1 MHIPVLAI
9 ANLRYFDY
17 DLFVNLFMNRFKV
30 QANHA
35 LTVRALLASGPL
47 TARQLAEK
55 TAISQATLSR
65 VIQTLG
71 NQIIRFGPY
80 RSIHYAL
87 RRPLLAMPDVPIY
100 RVTPEGQVEA
110 LGQLSPV
117 QPTGYVMTNAEG
129 SASHSEGFPWWL
141 DDMRPQGFL
150 GRAFVAAQA
159 ESLGLPPR
167 LGDWQEEH
175 ILRALLSQPGNDAV
189 GNLILG
195 DAGREHFIQRPE
207 PVAVPAASLATA
219 YAERARQAL
228 SGEAPASSAGGEQ
241 PKFGAYAET
250 ANGPRHVLVKFS
262 LDVEAGADNPIA
274 QRWRD
279 LLLAEHHALTL
290 LRENGIAAVATR
302 ILDHGPQRFLE
313 VERFDRIGPYGR
325 RGLISLSAMDAEFI
339 GLGRGGWPAITA
351 RLLAERHITS
361 QAHEAACLL
370 HAFGTL
376 IGNTDMH
383 PGNLSFVTD
392 SGRPYQLAP
401 AYDMLPMAFA
411 PRSSGELPATLPA
424 VGFDSQ
430 ISTALWHKALLL
442 ALAYLG
448 RLNNEPGFSVG
459 FGECLSALG
468 RHLQMAGERI
478 GRLG

>member
-1 MHIPVLAI
+1 M
-9 ANLRYFDY
+9 
-17 DLFVNLFMNRFKV
+17 
-30 QANHA
+30 
-35 LTVRALLASGPL
+35 G
-47 TARQLAEK
+47 
-55 TAISQATLSR
+55 ISQATLSR
-65 VIQTLG
+65 SIQSLG

-100 RVTPEGQVEA
+100 RITPEGQVEA

-117 QPTGYVMTNAEG
+117 QPTGYVMTRSDG

-159 ESLGLPPR
+159 ETLGLPPR

-175 ILRALLSQPGNDAV
+175 ILRALLSQSGNDAI
-189 GNLILG
+189 GNLIVG

-207 PVAVPAASLATA
+207 PGALPAAGLAAA
-219 YAERARQAL
+219 YAECARQAL
-228 SGEAPASSAGGEQ
+228 SGETPASSAGGEQ

-250 ANGPRHVLVKFS
+250 PNGPRHVLVKFS
-262 LDVEAGADNPIA
+262 LDVGAGADNPVA

-279 LLLAEHHALTL
+279 LLLAEHHALRL
-290 LRENGIAAVATR
+290 LRENAIAAVATR
-302 ILDHGPQRFLE
+302 IIDHGKQRFLE
-313 VERFDRIGPYGR
+313 VERFDRIGPQGR

-339 GLGRGGWPAITA
+339 GLGRGGWPAMTT
-351 RLLAERHITS
+351 RLLAEHHITS
-361 QAHEAACLL
+361 EAHQATCLL

-411 PRSSGELPATLPA
+411 PRSSGELPTTLPA
-424 VGFDSQ
+424 AGFDSKITSAHWRQ
-430 ISTALWHKALLL
+430 ALTL
-442 ALAYLG
+442 AQSYLAHLS
-448 RLNNEPGFSVG
+448 NETGFNAG
-459 FGECLSALG
+459 FGECLAALE
-468 RHLQMAGERI
+468 RHLLKAADRI

>member
-1 MHIPVLAI
+1 
-9 ANLRYFDY
+9 
-17 DLFVNLFMNRFKV
+17 MNRFKV
-30 QANHA
+30 PPDHA
-35 LTVRALLASGPL
+35 LSIRTLLAVGPL

-55 TAISQATLSR
+55 MEVSQATLSR
-65 VIQTLG
+65 AIQSLG
-71 NQIIRFGPY
+71 TQIIRFGPY

-87 RRPLLAMPDVPIY
+87 RRPLLALPDVPIY
-100 RVTPEGQVEA
+100 RITPEGQVEA
-110 LGQLSPV
+110 LGQLTPV
-117 QPTGYVMTNAEG
+117 QPTGYVMRRSDG
-129 SASHSEGFPWWL
+129 SASHSAGFPWWL

-150 GRAFVAAQA
+150 GRAFVAAQT
-159 ESLGLPPR
+159 ETLGLPSR

-175 ILRALLSQPGNDAV
+175 ILRALLSQWGNDAI
-189 GNLILG
+189 GNLIVG

-207 PVAVPAASLATA
+207 PVALPAAGLAAA

-228 SGEAPASSAGGEQ
+228 SGETPASSAGGEQ
-241 PKFGAYAET
+241 PKFGAYVET

-262 LDVEAGADNPIA
+262 LDVGVGADNPIA

-290 LRENGIAAVATR
+290 LRDNEIGAVATR
-302 ILDHGPQRFLE
+302 IVDHGRQRFLE
-313 VERFDRIGPYGR
+313 VERFDRIGPHGR

-339 GLGRGGWPAITA
+339 GQGRGGWPAMTA

-361 QAHEAACLL
+361 ETHQATCLL

-392 SGRPYQLAP
+392 SGRPYPLAP

-411 PRSSGELPATLPA
+411 PRSSGELPTTLPA
-424 VGFDSQ
+424 AGFASQ
-430 ISTALWHKALLL
+430 IGTTHWRKAL
-442 ALAYLG
+442 ALAQAYLA
-448 RLNNEPGFSVG
+448 RLNNEAGFNSG
-459 FGECLSALG
+459 FGECLVALE
-468 RHLQMAGERI
+468 RHLQTAAERI

>member
-1 MHIPVLAI
+1 MDQSNVPA
-9 ANLRYFDY
+9 D
-17 DLFVNLFMNRFKV
+17 
-30 QANHA
+30 HA
-35 LTVRALLASGPL
+35 LTIRTLLANSPL
-47 TARQLAEK
+47 TARQLAEN
-55 TAISQATLSR
+55 TGISQATLSR
-65 VIQTLG
+65 SIQSLG
-71 NQIIRFGPY
+71 NQIVRFGPY

-87 RRPLLAMPDVPIY
+87 RRPLLATPDVPVY
-100 RVTPEGQVEA
+100 RVTPEGLIEA
-110 LGQLSPV
+110 LGKLSPV
-117 QPTGYVMTNAEG
+117 QPTGYVMTKADG

-159 ESLGLPPR
+159 ETLGLPPG

-195 DAGREHFIQRPE
+195 DAGRQHFIQRPA
-207 PVAVPAASLATA
+207 PVALPAAGLAAA

-228 SGEAPASSAGGEQ
+228 SGETPASSAGGEQ

-250 ANGPRHVLVKFS
+250 VNGPRHVLVKFS
-262 LDVEAGADNPIA
+262 LEVAEGADNPIA

-290 LRENGIAAVATR
+290 LRENDIAAVAPR
-302 ILDHGPQRFLE
+302 IIDHGQQRFLE
-313 VERFDRIGPYGR
+313 VERFDRIGPLGR

-351 RLLAERHITS
+351 RLIAERHITR

-411 PRSSGELPATLPA
+411 PRSSGELPTTLPA
-424 VGFDSQ
+424 AGFDSQ
-430 ISTALWHKALLL
+430 ISTAQWRQALTL
-442 ALAYLG
+442 ALSYLG
-448 RLNNEPGFSVG
+448 RLHNEAGFNTG
-459 FGECLSALG
+459 FGVCLAALG
-468 RHLQMAGERI
+468 RHLQTAAERI

>member
-1 MHIPVLAI
+1 MPT
-9 ANLRYFDY
+9 D
-17 DLFVNLFMNRFKV
+17 
-30 QANHA
+30 HA
-35 LTVRALLASGPL
+35 FTIRTLLSVGPL
-47 TARQLAEK
+47 TARQLTEK
-55 TAISQATLSR
+55 TGISQATLSR
-65 VIQTLG
+65 AIQSLG
-71 NQIIRFGPY
+71 NQIVRFGPY

-87 RRPLLAMPDVPIY
+87 RRPLLAVPDVPIY
-100 RVTPEGQVEA
+100 RITPEGQVEA

-117 QPTGYVMTNAEG
+117 QPTGYVMTNADG

-159 ESLGLPPR
+159 QSLGLPPR

-175 ILRALLSQPGNDAV
+175 VLRALLSQAGNDAV
-189 GNLILG
+189 GNLIVG

-207 PVAVPAASLATA
+207 PVALPAAGLAAA

-228 SGEAPASSAGGEQ
+228 SGETPASSAGGEQ
-241 PKFGAYAET
+241 PKFGTYAET

-262 LDVEAGADNPIA
+262 LAVGAGADNPIA

-290 LRENGIAAVATR
+290 LRENEIAAVATR
-302 ILDHGPQRFLE
+302 IIDHGRQRFLE
-313 VERFDRIGPYGR
+313 VERFDRIGPHGR

-339 GLGRGGWPAITA
+339 GLGRGGWPAMTA
-351 RLLAERHITS
+351 RLLAERHITGE
-361 QAHEAACLL
+361 AHQAACLL

-411 PRSSGELPATLPA
+411 PRSSGELPTTLSA
-424 VGFDSQ
+424 AGFDSQ
-430 ISTALWHKALLL
+430 ISTVQWRKALAL

-448 RLNNEPGFSVG
+448 RLNDEAGFNAG
-459 FGECLSALG
+459 FGECLVALE
-468 RHLQMAGERI
+468 RHLQAAAERI

>member
-1 MHIPVLAI
+1 
-9 ANLRYFDY
+9 
-17 DLFVNLFMNRFKV
+17 MNRFTMS
-30 QANHA
+30 ADHP
-35 LTVRALLASGPL
+35 LILRTLLAAGPL
-47 TARQLAEK
+47 TARQLTEK
-55 TAISQATLSR
+55 MVVSQATLSR
-65 VIQTLG
+65 AIQSLG

-87 RRPLLAMPDVPIY
+87 RRPLLAIPDIPIY

-117 QPTGYVMTNAEG
+117 QPAGYVMTRSDG

-175 ILRALLSQPGNDAV
+175 VLRALLSQPGNDAI
-189 GNLILG
+189 GNLIVG
-195 DAGREHFIQRPE
+195 APGREHFIQRPE
-207 PVAVPAASLATA
+207 PAALPPAALAAA

-228 SGEAPASSAGGEQ
+228 SGETPASSAGGEQ

-250 ANGPRHVLVKFS
+250 GNGPRHVLVKFS
-262 LDVEAGADNPIA
+262 LDVGADLDNPIA

-279 LLLAEHHALTL
+279 LLLAEHHALTV
-290 LRENGIAAVATR
+290 LRDHEIAAVATR
-302 ILDHGPQRFLE
+302 IIDHGRQRFLE
-313 VERFDRIGPYGR
+313 IERFDRIGPHGR

-339 GLGRGGWPAITA
+339 GLGRGGWPAMTA
-351 RLLAERHITS
+351 RLLAERHITR
-361 QAHEAACLL
+361 QAHETACLL

-376 IGNTDMH
+376 IGNIDMH

-411 PRSSGELPATLPA
+411 PRSSGELPHSLPA
-424 VGFDSQ
+424 AGFDAQ
-430 ISTALWHKALLL
+430 ITNAQWRDAL
-442 ALAYLG
+442 ALAQAYLG
-448 RLNNEPGFSVG
+448 RLTDEPGFNAG
-459 FGECLSALG
+459 FGACLAALEN
-468 RHLQMAGERI
+468 HVQTAAERI

>member
-1 MHIPVLAI
+1 
-9 ANLRYFDY
+9 
-17 DLFVNLFMNRFKV
+17 MNRFV
-30 QANHA
+30 LPTDHV
-35 LTVRALLASGPL
+35 LSIRTLLASGPL
-47 TARQLAEK
+47 KARHLVEK
-55 TAISQATLSR
+55 MGVSQATLSR
-65 VIQTLG
+65 AMQSLG
-71 NQIIRFGPY
+71 NQIIRFGHY
-80 RSIHYAL
+80 QSIHYAL
-87 RRPLLAMPDVPIY
+87 RRPLLAVPDIPIY
-100 RVTPEGQVEA
+100 RVTPEGQVET

-117 QPTGYVMTNAEG
+117 QPTGYVMTKADG
-129 SASHSEGFPWWL
+129 STSHSEGFPWWL

-159 ESLGLPPR
+159 ATLALPPR

-175 ILRALLSQPGNDAV
+175 ILRALLSQPGSDAI
-189 GNLILG
+189 GNLIVG
-195 DAGREHFIQRPE
+195 DAGRTHFIQRPE
-207 PVAVPAASLATA
+207 PVALPAGGLAAA

-228 SGEAPASSAGGEQ
+228 NGETPASSAGGEQ

-250 ANGPRHVLVKFS
+250 ANGARHVLVKFS
-262 LDVEAGADNPIA
+262 LDLGASADNPIA

-290 LRENGIAAVATR
+290 LRENAIAAVATR
-302 ILDHGPQRFLE
+302 IIDHSQQRFLE
-313 VERFDRIGPYGR
+313 VERFDRIGPHGR

-339 GLGRGGWPAITA
+339 GLGRGGWPAMTA

-361 QAHEAACLL
+361 EAHQAACLL

-392 SGRPYQLAP
+392 SGRPYDLAP

-424 VGFDSQ
+424 AGFYSQ
-430 ISTALWHKALLL
+430 ISTTLWDQALKL
-442 ALAYLG
+442 AQAYLE
-448 RLNNEPGFSVG
+448 RLNKEAGFTGG
-459 FGECLSALG
+459 FGDCLAALE
-468 RHLQMAGERI
+468 RHVQTAAERI

>member
-1 MHIPVLAI
+1 M
-9 ANLRYFDY
+9 
-17 DLFVNLFMNRFKV
+17 
-30 QANHA
+30 Q
-35 LTVRALLASGPL
+35 S
-47 TARQLAEK
+47 
-55 TAISQATLSR
+55 
-65 VIQTLG
+65 LG
-71 NQIIRFGPY
+71 NQIIRFGHY
-80 RSIHYAL
+80 QSIHYAL
-87 RRPLLAMPDVPIY
+87 CRSLLAVPDIPIY
-100 RVTPEGQVEA
+100 RITPEGQVEA

-117 QPTGYVMTNAEG
+117 QPTGYVMTKADGNT
-129 SASHSEGFPWWL
+129 SHSEGFPWWL

-159 ESLGLPPR
+159 ATLALPPR

-175 ILRALLSQPGNDAV
+175 ILRALLSQPGSDAI
-189 GNLILG
+189 GNLIVG
-195 DAGREHFIQRPE
+195 DAGRTHFIQRPE
-207 PVAVPAASLATA
+207 PVALPAGGLAAA

-228 SGEAPASSAGGEQ
+228 NGETPASSAGGEQ

-250 ANGPRHVLVKFS
+250 ANGARHVLVKFS
-262 LDVEAGADNPIA
+262 LDLGASADNPIA

-290 LRENGIAAVATR
+290 LRENAIAAVATR
-302 ILDHGPQRFLE
+302 IIDHGQQRFLE
-313 VERFDRIGPYGR
+313 VERFDRIGPHGR

-339 GLGRGGWPAITA
+339 GLGRGGWPAMTA
-351 RLLAERHITS
+351 HLLAERHITDEAH
-361 QAHEAACLL
+361 QATCLL

-401 AYDMLPMAFA
+401 AYDMLPMTFA

-424 VGFDSQ
+424 AGFDSQ
-430 ISTALWHKALLL
+430 ISTSQWRQALEL
-442 ALAYLG
+442 AQAYLE
-448 RLNNEPGFSVG
+448 RLNKEAGFTSG
-459 FGECLSALG
+459 FGECLAALE
-468 RHLQMAGERI
+468 RHVQTAAERI